1 MEVTVGGII
10 TAVRRKA
17 TKNNTMMAFVTLED
31 LYGSM
36 ELLVFPKIYSQYTGL
51 LTEDS
56 VVVVKGRLS
65 LREDDTPKILPDSI
79 FTIEGTDAELNEF
92 NCPPEL
98 FTRVKAFISYFAGK
112 KKVILKNAETGE
124 VMYTGYIND
133 NSKILEEFRAL
144 LHC

>member
-1 MEVTVGGII
+1 MEVTVGGIV
-10 TAVRRKA
+10 TAVKRKA

-36 ELLVFPKIYSQYTGL
+36 ELLVFPKIYSEYTGL

-56 VVVVKGRLS
+56 VIVVKGRLS

-79 FTIEGTDAELNEF
+79 FSIEDTATELHEF

-98 FTRVKAFISYFAGK
+98 FTRAKAFISYFAGK
-112 KKVILKNAETGE
+112 KKVILRNAETGE
-124 VMYTGYIND
+124 VMYTGYIKD
-133 NSKILEEFRAL
+133 DAKILGEFKAI